1 MFVRCSILGAAENEV
16 EWFRAISFATT
27 VVDAARMIDQIN
39 VKENSIQSLS
49 GYGLE
54 ILRSPKTI
62 SVVGLISGNAAR
74 DALMSKLRSL
84 RSDETTVFGSAGKY

>member
-1 MFVRCSILGAAENEV
+1 M
-16 EWFRAISFATT
+16 EWFRAISFVAT

-62 SVVGLISGNAAR
+62 SVASLILGNAAL

-84 RSDETTVFGSAGKY
+84 RSDETTVFESAGKYCDTTA